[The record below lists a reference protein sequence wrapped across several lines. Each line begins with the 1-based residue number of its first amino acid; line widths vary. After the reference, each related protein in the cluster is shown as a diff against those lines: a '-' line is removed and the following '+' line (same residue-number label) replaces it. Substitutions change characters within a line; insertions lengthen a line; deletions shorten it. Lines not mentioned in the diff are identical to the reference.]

1 MIGGPMTAL
10 MSQTCLARILCM
22 STPFTG
28 SLSHTPSPSLS
39 RSLSEAPCTSSAL
52 DGTQHTHPRTLT
64 HVRALT
70 HRSLTTLATVGYG
83 DITPCNEM
91 EQLYTTAAMVCVCV
105 YCVCVFV
112 CVYSRACAY
121 QVVGSAMFAYIVGSI
136 STVAMASNGQ
146 ELKMR
151 ENILQLQEYLSLRR
165 IPNHILPGSD
175 GKHVCVCVCMCACV
189 WLYVIVRV
197 RCVHAFSLIAN
208 TIT

>member
-1 MIGGPMTAL
+1 
-10 MSQTCLARILCM
+10 
-22 STPFTG
+22 
-28 SLSHTPSPSLS
+28 
-39 RSLSEAPCTSSAL
+39 
-52 DGTQHTHPRTLT
+52 
-64 HVRALT
+64 
-70 HRSLTTLATVGYG
+70 
-83 DITPCNEM
+83 
-91 EQLYTTAAMVCVCV
+91 
-105 YCVCVFV
+105 
-112 CVYSRACAY
+112 
-121 QVVGSAMFAYIVGSI
+121 MFAYIVGSI

-175 GKHVCVCVCMCACV
+175 GKHVCVCACMCACV